1 MILKKGWPS
10 SAAYKLGQTNEFWT
24 NNYLYTLI
32 TPSSFDPKQPKT
44 ASKGGRDSMSQSQKA
59 SANPAEPQPVAR
71 SGGEK
76 NGNGR
81 GPQQTGRTS
90 ASAQPKQGCV

>member
-1 MILKKGWPS
+1 
-10 SAAYKLGQTNEFWT
+10 
-24 NNYLYTLI
+24 
-32 TPSSFDPKQPKT
+32 
-44 ASKGGRDSMSQSQKA
+44 MSQSQEA

-71 SGGEK
+71 SGAEK

-81 GPQQTGRTS
+81 GSQQTGRTS

>member
-1 MILKKGWPS
+1 
-10 SAAYKLGQTNEFWT
+10 
-24 NNYLYTLI
+24 
-32 TPSSFDPKQPKT
+32 
-44 ASKGGRDSMSQSQKA
+44 MSQSQEA

-81 GPQQTGRTS
+81 GPQQAAAKS
-90 ASAQPKQGCV
+90 ASAQPKQRCV

>member
-1 MILKKGWPS
+1 
-10 SAAYKLGQTNEFWT
+10 
-24 NNYLYTLI
+24 
-32 TPSSFDPKQPKT
+32 
-44 ASKGGRDSMSQSQKA
+44 MSQSQEA

-71 SGGEK
+71 SGAEK

-81 GPQQTGRTS
+81 GPQQPARTG